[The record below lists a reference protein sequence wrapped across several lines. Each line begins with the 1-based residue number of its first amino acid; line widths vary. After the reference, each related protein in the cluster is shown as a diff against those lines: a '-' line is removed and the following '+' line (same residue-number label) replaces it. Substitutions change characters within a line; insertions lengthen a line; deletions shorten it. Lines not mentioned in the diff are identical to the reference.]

1 MIKKSKIIGFVSIFL
16 LGVTPLVTTGATVY
30 ADDVSDTNQ
39 KKEVYNEDIQ
49 VNTANHPMDTYD
61 QYVTVQNNKFVL
73 KLPNDFIASN
83 DSIEQAQTLIKTSNE
98 AIEKNNLTIDVDTK
112 IASSNNRFTRGV
124 GVNKVDWHWNY
135 ARVFLKKDDAKLFL
149 GTSAGTVGVVATFL
163 SIPTGA
169 AFSLAVGLVALG
181 IKIGQI
187 NDGIWFDYN
196 YVNGVLT
203 RNWGWQ

>member
-1 MIKKSKIIGFVSIFL
+1 MIKKSKIIGFVSICL
-16 LGVTPLVTTGATVY
+16 LGVTPFVITGGTVY
-30 ADDVSDTNQ
+30 ADNVSDTKQENG
-39 KKEVYNEDIQ
+39 VYNEDIQ

-73 KLPNDFIASN
+73 ELPNDFIASN

-98 AIEKNNLTIDVDTK
+98 AIEKNSLTIDIDTK
-112 IASSNNRFTRGV
+112 IASSNTRFTRGI